1 MESYFSFAEQVGSMP
16 QWSSQQKEE
25 MLNANINNA
34 AVQQSDGTV
43 LDGYNQLRLKFVTV
57 HVKVISDLIDGMVQ
71 PPYDKVNEPYVRK
84 VSAERDKL
92 LQDLSSI
99 SSGKV

>member
-1 MESYFSFAEQVGSMP
+1 MP

-57 HVKVISDLIDGMVQ
+57 HVKVISDTIGGMVQ

-99 SSGKV
+99 STGKV